1 MTGVTRMTKG
11 LDLVFVKNL
20 TFFHDFI
27 FGKMSQQNVLDVIL
41 ESTKCFK
48 TKKKTES

>member
-27 FGKMSQQNVLDVIL
+27 FGKMSQQNVLDMIL
-41 ESTKCFK
+41 ERQSALRL
-48 TKKKTES
+48 